1 MTADRKLIIAIDG
14 PAGAGKST
22 VSRQLAKRLGYAYID
37 TGAMYR
43 ALAWKALQQGLSLDD
58 EVGLTRLAET
68 SHITLHGEPD
78 HLRVLIDGEDVTD
91 LIRSQPI
98 SEATSQMSTLAGVR
112 RALVAQQRRM
122 GQHGGVVLDGR
133 DIGTQVFPQAD
144 VKFYLD
150 AALEVRARRRMAEEL
165 SRGRRLTIEQARDE
179 VQQRDRRDTERAVS
193 PLQRADDAVYI
204 DSSEMTVEQVVEQ
217 MLIVIDRRR

>member
-1 MTADRKLIIAIDG
+1 MIADRKLIIAIDG

-43 ALAWKALQQGLSLDD
+43 ALAWKALRQGLSLDD
-58 EVGLTRLAET
+58 EPGLTRLAET
-68 SHITLHGEPD
+68 SHITLQGEPD

-98 SEATSQMSTLAGVR
+98 SEATSQLSTLAGVR

-150 AALEVRARRRMAEEL
+150 AALEVRAQRRMAEEL

-193 PLQRADDAVYI
+193 PLQRADDAIYI

-217 MLIVIDRRR
+217 MLIVIDQRR